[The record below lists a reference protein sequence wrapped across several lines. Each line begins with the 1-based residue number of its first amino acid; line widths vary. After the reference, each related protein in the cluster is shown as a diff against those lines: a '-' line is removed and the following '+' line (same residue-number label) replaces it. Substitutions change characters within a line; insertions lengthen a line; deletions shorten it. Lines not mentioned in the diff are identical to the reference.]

1 MNPAVS
7 QQSNIFNR
15 YRLIIKQFA
24 LLLVVNTAHQLITS
38 IVYDSPFF
46 SIPVN
51 NHPLRTGGFLKPA
64 HRRLHHPLAIALR
77 LPATQCTAPRFGRG
91 PSICFTY

>member
-7 QQSNIFNR
+7 QQSNIFYR
-15 YRLIIKQFA
+15 YRLIINQIA
-24 LLLVVNTAHQLITS
+24 LLFAVNTARQLITS

-46 SIPVN
+46 LIHVTN
-51 NHPLRTGGFLKPA
+51 NLLRTGGFLKQA

-77 LPATQCTAPRFGRG
+77 LPTTQYKALRFNRD